1 MLTIPAGTH
10 NETGM
15 PYGLAL
21 MVSVWEEDKLV
32 KWGSAID
39 DLIVNKSEERFDR
52 TKLKWYG
59 YTKRNIPVLNL

>member
-10 NETGM
+10 NETGV
-15 PYGLAL
+15 PYGPAL

-32 KWGSAID
+32 KWGSAIE
-39 DLIVNKSEERFDR
+39 DLIVNKSEEEFDR
-52 TKLKWYG
+52 TKLKWYV